1 MVSPNSHRPPESM
14 DSLRFLCARRIIAQR
29 PLPSIPAGLYP
40 VLFQAAFLD
49 RKPLVLQDL
58 VATWPF
64 PVLHF
69 QRLLGHPELL
79 RDHSSVQAV
88 IQAVV
93 AQLQRELE
101 EPSCDFNLRVLDV
114 TRLPD
119 SVAFCTSSGFS
130 SWCSTKDLAKAC
142 LEVSKQQQEFQ
153 RGRSKPHKGP
163 SGADTATAAPQ
174 VPGVDIHADLY
185 ANVTSHWIL
194 HTALQA
200 GAAGPLRLKCREF
213 QAGELTASKI
223 VTLLESLDP
232 SCVRRVYL
240 VENFLGLKGLLEIL
254 PRLSRFPEL
263 RSLKL
268 WYNSVNLLP
277 ESANGIRC
285 VAKQLGML
293 PKLREFSLGSCKVSG
308 NLRQLLCD
316 LQAPLESLEL
326 ASCSLV
332 PADLTFLSQSFHA
345 PALKRL
351 DLSGHDFSQGL
362 FEPLQLLLEEA
373 SASLLYL
380 ELRDCHMNDSHLEA
394 LLPTLRRCSRLR
406 YLRLH
411 GNSLST
417 AVLKD
422 LLQKILELPDL
433 HKVLYPFPVDCYKV
447 ELLEYGRKFVQ
458 DKELFE
464 AATAEFSQIL
474 ENSGRTDVI
483 WTCFPMGC
491 KALDYF
497 SL

>member
-1 MVSPNSHRPPESM
+1 M

-40 VLFQAAFLD
+40 VLFQVAFLD
-49 RKPLVLQDL
+49 RKPLVLKDL

-69 QRLLGHPELL
+69 QRLVGHWELPQNNNSIDCIL
-79 RDHSSVQAV
+79 AV

-93 AQLQRELE
+93 AQLKRDLE
-101 EPSCDFNLRVLDV
+101 EPGRHSSLRVLDM
-114 TRLPD
+114 TALPAGI
-119 SVAFCTSSGFS
+119 SISY
-130 SWCSTKDLAKAC
+130 STEALAKAC
-142 LEVSKQQQEFQ
+142 REVSKHQKEFHR
-153 RGRSKPHKGP
+153 RGSKQHKGP
-163 SGADTATAAPQ
+163 SGGATAAAAPQ
-174 VPGVDIHADLY
+174 PPGVDVLTDLFVIRHLY
-185 ANVTSHWIL
+185 GIL
-194 HTALQA
+194 RDVLQA
-200 GAAGPLRLKCREF
+200 GAATLRLKCREF
-213 QAGELTASKI
+213 QAGALTASKI

-232 SCVRRVYL
+232 SCLRRVNLCYSR
-240 VENFLGLKGLLEIL
+240 LGLKGLSMIL

-263 RSLKL
+263 RSLEL
-268 WYNSVNLLP
+268 CYRNVNLQYPKP
-277 ESANGIRC
+277 EKANGIRC

-293 PKLREFSLGSCKVSG
+293 PGLRELKLRFFELSG
-308 NLRQLLCD
+308 NLCQLLCD

-326 ASCSLV
+326 AFCSLV
-332 PADLTFLSQSFHA
+332 PDDLAFLSQSFHA

-351 DLSGHDFSQGL
+351 DLSGRDFSQGL
-362 FEPLQLLLEEA
+362 FEPLQLLLVET

-394 LLPTLRRCSRLR
+394 LLPTLLRCSRLR

-411 GNSLST
+411 SNSLST
-417 AVLKD
+417 AALKD

-433 HKVLYPFPVDCYKV
+433 HKVLYPFPVDCCKV
-447 ELLEYGRKFVQ
+447 ELLEYGRNFVE